1 MVNLFCPKAAPV
13 SKPLIRTSALRVVVK
28 VAGVVGLQG
37 AVSEHIEMLRRA
49 LAMKGEEGDAIW
61 VRRPSDLE
69 GVDCLVLP
77 GGESTTIS
85 KLLTTFGLFEP
96 LRRRAEEGMPVL
108 GTCAGMIVMC
118 QEGDEDVDRTD
129 TRLLGLLSARV
140 DRNAFGRQRESFEA
154 EVEVEGMEGG
164 PFHAVFIR
172 APAIVRAWGD
182 CRSLARLDD
191 RIVMVRQGHL
201 MAASFHPEL
210 TRDLRIHRMLLDL
223 V

>member
-1 MVNLFCPKAAPV
+1 M
-13 SKPLIRTSALRVVVK
+13 T

-37 AVSEHIEMLRRA
+37 AVSEHIEALRR
-49 LAMKGEEGDAIW
+49 LLMEEDGGEVLW
-61 VRRPSDLE
+61 VRRPRDLE
-69 GVDCLVLP
+69 RVDCLVLP

-85 KLLTTFGLFEP
+85 KLLTTFKLHEP
-96 LRRRAEEGMPVL
+96 LRRRAQEGMPVL

-118 QEGDEDVDRTD
+118 SEGDEEVSRTG
-129 TRLLGLLSARV
+129 TRLLGLLTAQV

-154 EVEVEGMEGG
+154 DLDVEGMEGG

-172 APAIVRAWGD
+172 APAIVRTWGD
-182 CRSLARLDD
+182 CRPLALWQD
-191 RIVMVRQGHL
+191 RTVMVRQDNL

-210 TRDLRIHRMLLDL
+210 TDDPRVHRMLLDL

>member
-1 MVNLFCPKAAPV
+1 M
-13 SKPLIRTSALRVVVK
+13 K

-37 AVSEHIEMLRRA
+37 AVSEHIETLRSA
-49 LAMKGEEGDAIW
+49 LDDEGEDGEVIW
-61 VRRPSDLE
+61 VRRPHDLE
-69 GVDCLVLP
+69 RVDCLVLP

-85 KLLTTFGLFEP
+85 KLLVTFKLFEP
-96 LRRRAEEGMPVL
+96 LKRRADEGMPVL

-118 QEGDEDVDRTD
+118 QHGDREVERTD
-129 TRLLGLLSARV
+129 TQLLGLLSARV

-154 EVEVEGMEGG
+154 DLEIEGMEGD

-172 APAIVRAWGD
+172 APAVVQTWGD
-182 CRSLARLDD
+182 CKPLARLGGKV
-191 RIVMVRQGHL
+191 VMVRQNNL

-210 TRDLRIHRMLLDL
+210 TDDLRVHKLLLDL